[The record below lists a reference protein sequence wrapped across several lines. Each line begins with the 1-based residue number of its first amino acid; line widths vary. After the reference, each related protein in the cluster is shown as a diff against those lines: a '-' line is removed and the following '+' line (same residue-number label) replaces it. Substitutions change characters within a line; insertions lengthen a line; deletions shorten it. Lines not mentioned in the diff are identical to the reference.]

1 MVYLK
6 QKQQNKPILTY
17 ANKQNKV
24 LTDTYPNIECVC
36 VCFVYL
42 CVCVCVCVH
51 GSYQCQFQGEFQRK
65 SYGTHSQILKDNVM
79 YFLSLSPSP
88 SLLVFLIDT
97 VTLRV
102 LIIVLELKLL
112 DSID

>member
-1 MVYLK
+1 MYLK

-36 VCFVYL
+36 VFCISL
-42 CVCVCVCVH
+42 CVCVH
-51 GSYQCQFQGEFQRK
+51 GSYQCQFQGEFLRK

-79 YFLSLSPSP
+79 YFLSLPL

-97 VTLRV
+97 LTLRV
-102 LIIVLELKLL
+102 LIVVLELKLL
-112 DSID
+112 LLIEC

>member
-1 MVYLK
+1 MYLK

-36 VCFVYL
+36 VFVYL
-42 CVCVCVCVH
+42 SVCVH
-51 GSYQCQFQGEFQRK
+51 GSYQCQFQGEFLRK

-79 YFLSLSPSP
+79 YFLSLHLSPCVSHRHLN
-88 SLLVFLIDT
+88 SQGINCSVGIE
-97 VTLRV
+97 
-102 LIIVLELKLL
+102 IA
-112 DSID
+112 SID

>member
-1 MVYLK
+1 MYFK

-42 CVCVCVCVH
+42 CVCVH
-51 GSYQCQFQGEFQRK
+51 GSYQCQFQGEFLRK

-79 YFLSLSPSP
+79 YFLFLSLSRCVSHR
-88 SLLVFLIDT
+88 LLNSQGINYSVGIE
-97 VTLRV
+97 
-102 LIIVLELKLL
+102 IA
-112 DSID
+112 